1 MSGTL
6 QRAHAALEQGDA
18 TLACACALVSIADSL
33 ERLTPAVQSGAL
45 AAVAEQGSLSGQTL
59 LRMIDRMGAGQPA
72 SGSAESSA
80 PSTGASPASGA
91 ASSSGSS
98 SQSMSSQSMSSTTTG
113 ASVLSPVSWG
123 TAPNSR
129 GGA

>member
-6 QRAHAALEQGDA
+6 RRARAALEQGDA

-45 AAVAEQGSLSGQTL
+45 AAVAEQGSLNGQTL
-59 LRMIDRMGAGQPA
+59 LHLIDRMGAGQAA

-80 PSTGASPASGA
+80 PSPGA
-91 ASSSGSS
+91 SSGSS

-113 ASVLSPVSWG
+113 ASMLSPVSWG

>member
-6 QRAHAALEQGDA
+6 RRARAALMQGDA

-80 PSTGASPASGA
+80 PSSGA
-91 ASSSGSS
+91 SSGSS

-113 ASVLSPVSWG
+113 ASMLSPVSWG

>member
-6 QRAHAALEQGDA
+6 RQARAALEQGDA

-59 LRMIDRMGAGQPA
+59 LHLIDRMGAGQAA

-80 PSTGASPASGA
+80 PSPGASDPSRPG
-91 ASSSGSS
+91 SSSGS

-113 ASVLSPVSWG
+113 ASMLSPVSWG

>member
-6 QRAHAALEQGDA
+6 RQARAALEQGDA
-18 TLACACALVSIADSL
+18 MLACACALVSIADSL
-33 ERLTPAVQSGAL
+33 ERLTPAIQSGAL

-59 LRMIDRMGAGQPA
+59 LRMIDRMGAGQAA

-80 PSTGASPASGA
+80 PSAPSRPG
-91 ASSSGSS
+91 SSSGSS

-113 ASVLSPVSWG
+113 ASALSPVSWG